1 MPRLEL
7 TGSVY
12 RGQIGA
18 IIAAAEWIGLP
29 SNRTSLPSCLYSPR
43 IVANKLCAVNWIQL
57 DRVC

>member
-18 IIAAAEWIGLP
+18 IIAAAELDFQATELLFPRAFILHALLLTNCARLIGY
-29 SNRTSLPSCLYSPR
+29 N
-43 IVANKLCAVNWIQL
+43 
-57 DRVC
+57 